1 MKNKGLIL
9 FFTVLLALVCVYCL
23 SFSFVT
29 WRVEKKAAMFANDP
43 AAIEEVKKVANGD
56 VMLEKYLTDSLIDA
70 RTRQY
75 LTNMNDSTV
84 FLGNTYKQ
92 CKYKELNLGL
102 DLKGGMN
109 VTLEISIPDVVQSL
123 ATNTEDPLFKTTFEK
138 SAEEYAKTTNG
149 DFIDIFVKNFDAQ
162 KNALNMKNANLR
174 TYFGERSGIKN
185 ATDQQII
192 SWIQKESNE
201 IVDRTFKILRTRI
214 DRFGVAQPNLQ
225 MLQGGRILVELPGV
239 KEPERVTDLLKST
252 AKLEF
257 WEVYAD
263 VVGGKSIQQRFFE
276 ADAQLAQL
284 LENKKNLA
292 ETEKTEIADSTA
304 AAADSV
310 KAEDALALAG
320 AELDE
325 EDEEEEDLT
334 EANGAIMSKAVA
346 VPGSFVIGYFKEA
359 DMPAINSMLPQLQK
373 ILGDRNVV
381 FYWGAPEKEYG
392 NAYPL
397 YPLKKKN
404 DRIGPL
410 LSSETIGGAR
420 VVRTARQ
427 DVDQNNRVVVTMSME
442 DQAADEWR
450 KITKE
455 AADNSAQKLTCIA
468 IVLDEFV
475 YSAPTVRSEIPNGN
489 SEISGNFSIEEAKD
503 LATVLNSGNLEARV
517 NIVQSEVVG
526 PTLGKESI
534 QSGLL
539 SFLAAFIIVVLYM
552 FFYYGRAGLVA
563 DLALFS
569 NVFFIIGVLASMG
582 AVLTLPGIAGI
593 VLTLGMAVDANVI
606 IYERVREGV
615 RAGKGIRVAI
625 DEGFKHSYSAIID
638 GNVTTLITAA
648 VLFIFGSGPIQ
659 GFATTLIIG
668 IFSSLFT
675 AILVSRMIIEARLKK
690 GKDLTVG
697 NKVTINAFQHL
708 NIDFLGKRKV
718 FYAISISLMV
728 ISVISFFT
736 LKLQPGIDFTGGR
749 CYVVRFDKD
758 VTTKDVREA
767 VAKEFGGNPEVKTF
781 GGNDQIRIITNF
793 KIESNNPADDQL
805 CEQKL
810 YNCLKGFYEKQDLS
824 EYDFTHLTND
834 VRGIQ
839 SSQKIQPT
847 VAKELLLNAI
857 WAVLASLLLIFI
869 YIAVRFRNWQF
880 GMAGVAALFH
890 DAFLTIG
897 MFSLLYKIM
906 PFSMEIDQ
914 NFIAAILTV
923 IGYSINNVV
932 VIMDR
937 VRENL
942 ALYPKRSNYENFN
955 SAINSTMGR
964 SVNTAITTL
973 VTLLIIFLFGGEV
986 IRGFVFAMF
995 IGILFGTYSGI
1006 LVANPFAFDL
1016 IRAKGGDVKRV
1027 KADSVK

>member
-9 FFTVLLALVCVYCL
+9 FFTVLLVLVCIYCL

-29 WRVEKKAAMFANDP
+29 WRVEKKADAFAKDP
-43 AAIEEVKKVANGD
+43 VAIEEVKKEAHGD
-56 VMLEKYLTDSLIDA
+56 AMLEKHLVDSLIDA

-84 FLGNTYKQ
+84 YLGSTYKK

-109 VTLEISIPDVVQSL
+109 VTLEISMPDVVQSL
-123 ATNTEDPLFKTTFEK
+123 ATNKEDKLFKTAFEK
-138 SAEEYAKTTNG
+138 AEKEYAKSMNG
-149 DFIDIFVKNFDAQ
+149 DFIDMFVKAFNAQ
-162 KNALNMKNANLR
+162 KSALGMNNANLR

-185 ATDQQII
+185 ASDQQII
-192 SWIQKESNE
+192 TWMKKESSE

-257 WEVYAD
+257 WQVYND
-263 VVGGKSIQQRFFE
+263 VVGGRSIQQRFAA
-276 ADAQLAQL
+276 ADVQLAQQL
-284 LENKKNLA
+284 KNQKESQKQVETDTTLA
-292 ETEKTEIADSTA
+292 VDS
-304 AAADSV
+304 AAADTTL
-310 KAEDALALAG
+310 AALPAM
-320 AELDE
+320 D
-325 EDEEEEDLT
+325 EDEEFEDVD
-334 EANGAIMSKAVA
+334 ESNGAILSKAVA
-346 VPGSFVIGYFKEA
+346 MDGFVIGYFKES
-359 DMPAINSMLPQLQK
+359 DMPKINQLLPQLQR
-373 ILGDRNVV
+373 ILNDPTVV
-381 FYWGAPEKEYG
+381 FYWGAAEKSRN
-392 NAYPL
+392 NAFPL

-427 DVDQNNRVVVTMSME
+427 DVDQNNRVVVNMSME
-442 DQAADEWR
+442 DQAAEEWR

-455 AADNSAQKLTCIA
+455 AAENSANKLTCIA

-534 QSGLL
+534 KSGLL
-539 SFLAAFIIVVLYM
+539 SFLGAFILVILYM
-552 FFYYGRAGLVA
+552 FFCYTRAGLIA
-563 DLALFS
+563 DIALLS
-569 NVFFIIGVLASMG
+569 NVFFIVGVLASMG

-606 IYERVREGV
+606 IYERVREEV
-615 RAGKGIRVAI
+615 RAGKGIRVAV

-638 GNVTTLITAA
+638 GNVTTLITAI
-648 VLFIFGSGPIQ
+648 VLYIFGSGPIQ

-668 IFSSLFT
+668 ILSSLFT
-675 AILVSRMIIEARLKK
+675 AILVSRMIIETRLKK
-690 GKDLTVG
+690 GKTLEVG
-697 NKVTINAFQHL
+697 NKFTMNAFV
-708 NIDFLGKRKV
+708 NTKIDFMSKRKV
-718 FYAISISLMV
+718 FYCISCAMIVISI
-728 ISVISFFT
+728 ISFFT

-758 VTTKDVREA
+758 VTTKDVRQA
-767 VAKEFGGNPEVKTF
+767 VANEFGGNPEVKTF

-793 KIESNNPADDQL
+793 KINSNDPKDDVL

-810 YNCLKGFYEKQDLS
+810 YHALKGFYTKQDLS

-847 VAKELLLNAI
+847 IAKELLMNAV
-857 WAVLASLLLIFI
+857 WAVLASLVLIFI

-880 GMAGVAALFH
+880 GMAGVFALFH
-890 DAFLTIG
+890 DSFLTIG
-897 MFSLLYKIM
+897 VFSLFYKIM

-942 ALYPKRSNYENFN
+942 ALYPKRENIDNFN
-955 SAINSTMGR
+955 SAINQTLGR

-973 VTLLIIFLFGGEV
+973 ATLLVIFLFGGEV

-995 IGILFGTYSGI
+995 IGICFGTYSGI
-1006 LVANPFAFDL
+1006 LVANPLAYDL
-1016 IRAKGGDVKRV
+1016 LRLKGGSVKRV
-1027 KADSVK
+1027 KADLVK